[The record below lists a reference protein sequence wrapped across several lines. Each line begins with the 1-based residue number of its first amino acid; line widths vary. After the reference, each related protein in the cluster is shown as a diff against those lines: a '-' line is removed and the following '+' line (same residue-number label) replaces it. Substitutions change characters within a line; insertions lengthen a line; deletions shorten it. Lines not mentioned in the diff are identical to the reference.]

1 MIIYNYCSDKALKPA
16 IFCLPL
22 HINIL
27 QILSSKQVV
36 LFTGKTR
43 KKSLA
48 NGVGCFRLATRLKY
62 IDEL

>member
-1 MIIYNYCSDKALKPA
+1 MPA
-16 IFCLPL
+16 IFCLLL
-22 HINIL
+22 HIKLIADFV
-27 QILSSKQVV
+27 KQVV

>member
-1 MIIYNYCSDKALKPA
+1 MLPA

-22 HINIL
+22 HINHIADFV
-27 QILSSKQVV
+27 KQVV